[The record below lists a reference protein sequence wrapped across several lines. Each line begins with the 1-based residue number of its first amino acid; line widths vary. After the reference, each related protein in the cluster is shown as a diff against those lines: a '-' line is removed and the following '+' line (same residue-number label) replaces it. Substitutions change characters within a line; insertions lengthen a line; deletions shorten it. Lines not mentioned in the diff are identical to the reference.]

1 MENPW
6 WNFACSAPPFATDS
20 WDLSPCFQQELSLVP
35 FLILAVLGAVAF
47 PSLASRYRDG
57 DLPEKGGKSAYSVKV
72 VCTQP
77 SSVRRTDG
85 LTLHFSLPEQAAA
98 GVLVLAQLGY
108 LITVITQ
115 SHHIWHDV
123 RLPFGI
129 LALTSYVRLSETR
142 GPFGDGSFESD
153 LLAPL
158 QVFALALH
166 IVSHPI
172 VPHSST
178 PLLFW
183 SLSSLILAAIAL
195 RSALI
200 RAPPSSLPPLRLA
213 LFVFLTIKLSLFGVL
228 FIVEL
233 FGPDGWDQLT
243 ARDLI
248 SWLPGVSDQGR
259 IRLDEQEAAMGATDD
274 EWTQLECPRLR
285 ANIFSRLTFSWLTP
299 M

>member
-1 MENPW
+1 LSVGE
-6 WNFACSAPPFATDS
+6 AEA
-20 WDLSPCFQQELSLVP
+20 DLSV
-35 FLILAVLGAVAF
+35 
-47 PSLASRYRDG
+47 
-57 DLPEKGGKSAYSVKV
+57 
-72 VCTQP
+72 
-77 SSVRRTDG
+77 
-85 LTLHFSLPEQAAA
+85 
-98 GVLVLAQLGY
+98 
-108 LITVITQ
+108 
-115 SHHIWHDV
+115 
-123 RLPFGI
+123 
-129 LALTSYVRLSETR
+129 
-142 GPFGDGSFESD
+142 
-153 LLAPL
+153 PL

-183 SLSSLILAAIAL
+183 SLSSVILSAIAL
-195 RSALI
+195 RTALI

-233 FGPDGWDQLT
+233 FGPDGWDHLT
-243 ARDLI
+243 ARDLV

-259 IRLDEQEAAMGATDD
+259 IRLDEQEAAMGASDD
-274 EWTQLECPRLR
+274 EWVQLECPRLR